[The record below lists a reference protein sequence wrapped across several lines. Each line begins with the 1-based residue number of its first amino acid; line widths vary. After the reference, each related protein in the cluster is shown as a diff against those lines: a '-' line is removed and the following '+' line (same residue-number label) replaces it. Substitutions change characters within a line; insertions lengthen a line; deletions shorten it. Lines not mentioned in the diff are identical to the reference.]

1 MSPACM
7 RKWQDEVE
15 RFFAEVAQ
23 TDDIQS
29 FDPREFI
36 EAGEHVT
43 VLGFERFVSP
53 GQKGSWSKLNGFMYS
68 RFLAAESSAGAAATI
83 LLTAG
88 GSPNSGSSYWCEIWR

>member
-1 MSPACM
+1 M

-15 RFFAEVAQ
+15 RFFAKVAQ

-53 GQKGSWSKLNGFMYS
+53 GQKGSWPKPNGFGF
-68 RFLAAESSAGAAATI
+68 RWHAACWVI
-83 LLTAG
+83 G
-88 GSPNSGSSYWCEIWR
+88 GRPRMLQFEQSHRGS